1 MRQGDI
7 LTLETLDVAH
17 HLGLRMILVE
27 DFVREEGRGTYE
39 LAINV
44 DRVFADF
51 IIEVALLAK
60 GRSEDVA
67 EDAEI
72 FGQCRFVN
80 AQQSDRTAGSIEE
93 VHTTLLCDL
102 TELSSEASFLGEDD
116 AECIEEVLMQE
127 AIAEILK
134 LLGEEARVRVDTACN
149 ILQTFGTMVD
159 GIEATHRGQQS
170 LSGTDITRSTLA
182 LDMLLASLQCEAIG
196 LLAQAVLTQT
206 DDTTWERTLVLHA
219 ASDISSRGT
228 TEVHGYTEALS

>member
-17 HLGLRMILVE
+17 HLGLRMVLVE

-67 EDAEI
+67 KDAEI

-80 AQQSDRTAGSIEE
+80 AKQSDRTAGSIEE

-102 TELSSEASFLGEDD
+102 TELSSEASFLREDD
-116 AECIEEVLMQE
+116 TECIEEVLMQE

-134 LLGEEARVRVDTACN
+134 LLGEEARVRVDTTCN

-159 GIEATHRGQQS
+159 GIEATHRSQQS
-170 LSGTDITRSTLA
+170 LSGTDITRCALA

-206 DDTTWERTLVLHA
+206 DNTPW
-219 ASDISSRGT
+219 
-228 TEVHGYTEALS
+228 

>member
-1 MRQGDI
+1 M
-7 LTLETLDVAH
+7 
-17 HLGLRMILVE
+17 
-27 DFVREEGRGTYE
+27 
-39 LAINV
+39 
-44 DRVFADF
+44 FADF
-51 IIEVALLAK
+51 VIEVALLAE

-93 VHTTLLCDL
+93 VHAAFLCDL
-102 TELSSEASFLGEDD
+102 TELSCEASFLGEDD

-134 LLGEEARVRVDTACN
+134 LLGEEARVRVDTTCN
-149 ILQTFGTMVD
+149 ILQAFGTMVD

-170 LSGTDITRSTLA
+170 LSGTDVTRSTLT
-182 LDMLLASLQCEAIG
+182 LNMLLASLQCEAIG
-196 LLAQAVLTQT
+196 LLAQTVLTQT

-219 ASDISSRGT
+219 TSDISSRGT
-228 TEVHGYTEALS
+228 TEVHGHTEALS

>member
-7 LTLETLDVAH
+7 LTLKTLDIAH
-17 HLGLRMILVE
+17 HLGLRMVLVE
-27 DFVREEGRGTYE
+27 DFVGEEGRGTYE

-51 IIEVALLAK
+51 VIEVALLAE

-67 EDAEI
+67 EDAEV

-80 AQQSDRTAGSIEE
+80 AKQSDRTTGSIEE

-102 TELSSEASFLGEDD
+102 TELSCKACFLGEDD

-127 AIAEILK
+127 TIAEILK
-134 LLGEEARVRVDTACN
+134 LLCEEACVRMDTACN
-149 ILQTFGTMVD
+149 ILQAFGTMVD
-159 GIEATHRGQQS
+159 GIEATHRSQQS

-206 DDTTWERTLVLHA
+206 DDTPW
-219 ASDISSRGT
+219 
-228 TEVHGYTEALS
+228 

>member
-17 HLGLRMILVE
+17 HLGLRMVLVE

-51 IIEVALLAK
+51 VIEVALLAE
-60 GRSEDVA
+60 GRSKDVA

-80 AQQSDRTAGSIEE
+80 AQQSDRTTGSIEE
-93 VHTTLLCDL
+93 VHAALLCDL
-102 TELSSEASFLGEDD
+102 TELSSEASFFGKDD

-134 LLGEEARVRVDTACN
+134 LLCEEARVRMDTACN
-149 ILQTFGTMVD
+149 ILQAFGTMVD
-159 GIEATHRGQQS
+159 GIEATHRSQQS
-170 LSGTDITRSTLA
+170 LSGTDVTRSTLA
-182 LDMLLASLQCEAIG
+182 LNMLLASLQCEAIG

-206 DDTTWERTLVLHA
+206 DDTPW
-219 ASDISSRGT
+219 
-228 TEVHGYTEALS
+228 